1 MRQAPEPGEEGA
13 FHPLGA
19 NPGDFFIE
27 GDDDWWE
34 IATQPRKREHGVD
47 HFATFP
53 DELARRMVLVGTPEW
68 VCKKCGMARVRVTG
82 IPYDAE
88 HPTYN
93 EWRKEHQHGDKYPG
107 GTRPDNSTGFGA
119 TVSAYYDEVWGDRHT
134 PRQML
139 GWTTCSCV
147 DEEGKHPG
155 WRPGVVLDPFM
166 GRGTVCVIAKRYGR
180 DYIGI
185 DLKSEYVEM
194 ALGNLTLE
202 PDPLS
207 FKLDD

>member
-1 MRQAPEPGEEGA
+1 
-13 FHPLGA
+13 
-19 NPGDFFIE
+19 
-27 GDDDWWE
+27 
-34 IATQPRKREHGVD
+34 
-47 HFATFP
+47 
-53 DELARRMVLVGTPEW
+53 MVLVGTPEW

-185 DLKSEYVEM
+185 DLKSEYAEM
-194 ALGNLTLE
+194 ALANLTLE